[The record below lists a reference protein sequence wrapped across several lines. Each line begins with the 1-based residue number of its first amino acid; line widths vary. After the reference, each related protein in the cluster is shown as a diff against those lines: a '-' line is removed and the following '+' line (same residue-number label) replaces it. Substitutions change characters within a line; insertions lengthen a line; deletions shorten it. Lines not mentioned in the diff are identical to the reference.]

1 MSVSER
7 PLIPESQPSQ
17 TRFDRAE
24 DMEGQKRK
32 KVLVVGAGAAGKI
45 SSLLP
50 SLFFVENQ
58 QLTHKP
64 QE

>member
-45 SSLLP
+45 SSL
-50 SLFFVENQ
+50 SHRFSCVENQ
-58 QLTHKP
+58 QLTHIP

>member
-32 KVLVVGAGAAGKI
+32 KVLVVGAGAAGT
-45 SSLLP
+45 LFP
-50 SLFFVENQ
+50 STFPPKQNQ
-58 QLTHKP
+58 QLTLRCK